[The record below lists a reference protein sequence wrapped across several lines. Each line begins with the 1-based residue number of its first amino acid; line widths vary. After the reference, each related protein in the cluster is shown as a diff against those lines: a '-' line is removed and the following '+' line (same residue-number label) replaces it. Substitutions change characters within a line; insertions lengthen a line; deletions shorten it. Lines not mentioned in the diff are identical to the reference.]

1 MRKLPSTENQ
11 VGQFSRHALE
21 LFFDSEQKNSADMLG
36 PASRHLDSMMIR
48 SKLLS
53 LSERSYRA
61 SVLAINGILDL
72 AAKAGSDKT
81 EEHSDEG
88 LARREKAVKALYKLS
103 ETEVSAKT
111 GGPSLEISKI

>member
-1 MRKLPSTENQ
+1 MKRQPSTENQ

-53 LSERSYRA
+53 LTERSYRA

-72 AAKAGSDKT
+72 AAKAGPDQAG
-81 EEHSDEG
+81 EHSDEG
-88 LARREKAVKALYKLS
+88 VARREKAIKALYKLS
-103 ETEVSAKT
+103 ETEVSAKA
-111 GGPSLEISKI
+111 GGPALEISKI